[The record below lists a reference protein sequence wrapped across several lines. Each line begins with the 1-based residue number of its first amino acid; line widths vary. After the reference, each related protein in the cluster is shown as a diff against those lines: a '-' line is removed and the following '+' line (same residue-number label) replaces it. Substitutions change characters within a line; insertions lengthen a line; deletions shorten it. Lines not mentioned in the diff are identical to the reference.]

1 MALQTSPTT
10 EEKRKL
16 NTLLLTAKL
25 DYERREQIR
34 EEIHNLTSLDEYW
47 AVKWFLES
55 QQQSIHEMT
64 NPSQRD
70 ITTFIYNLK

>member
-10 EEKRKL
+10 DDRREL
-16 NTLLLTAKL
+16 YGLLLTANL

-55 QQQSIHEMT
+55 QQPSIYEIN
-64 NPSQRD
+64 NPSQED
-70 ITTFIYNLK
+70 INRHLRFFL